1 MLRKVFRTGN
11 SVVISLPRD
20 ILEYLDIRVGAEIE
34 VSIDRENR
42 QVIIKPVEMPL
53 PISSVDEKF
62 ALQVAEFIEQYR
74 PALEKLAK

>member
-11 SVVISLPRD
+11 SMVISLPREA
-20 ILEYLDIRVGAEIE
+20 LEYLDIHNGTEIM
-34 VSIDRENR
+34 VDLDRENH
-42 QVIIKPVEMPL
+42 QLIIKPVEMPL
-53 PISSVDEKF
+53 AILGVDEKF